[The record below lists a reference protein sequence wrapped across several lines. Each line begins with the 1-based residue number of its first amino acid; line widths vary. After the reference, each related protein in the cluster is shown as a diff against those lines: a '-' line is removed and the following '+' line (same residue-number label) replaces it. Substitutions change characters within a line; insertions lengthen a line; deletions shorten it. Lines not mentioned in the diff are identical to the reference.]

1 MNKTFE
7 TGSTTQSTDRPMV
20 ATGGIAHV
28 KSGSAEIGYGRFNDR
43 GTPMLFIPGVAT
55 PGRFW
60 AESASYYA
68 KAGIQ
73 VFWMDNRGVDT
84 SSKPDDDSYT
94 VEQMAIDVRAVLDD
108 LGWDTAHIWGAS
120 LGGQIAQTFA
130 RDNPERVRS
139 LIIASSTAGVPGVTP
154 QVRDLL
160 GQLENAS
167 ENEDPAEAAKAQ
179 FVYLYGEERL
189 ETHSHVLQAMIEFRK
204 TTTELRL
211 PPLVETFANWTS
223 KDWLGDLAMRSLIVH
238 GVEDAFFSFQNAI
251 EMQKL
256 MPKADMLALNAPHG
270 FDIDADG
277 IAHAT
282 IAAWIARTD
291 AVMQRA

>member
-1 MNKTFE
+1 MNKTLE
-7 TGSTTQSTDRPMV
+7 TGSVTQSTDRPMV
-20 ATGGIAHV
+20 AVGGIAHV
-28 KSGSAEIGYGRFNDR
+28 KSGSAEIGYGRFNDQ
-43 GTPMLFIPGVAT
+43 GAPMLFIPGIAT

-73 VFWMDNRGVDT
+73 VAWMDNRGVDM
-84 SSKPDDDSYT
+84 SSKPNDDNYT

-108 LGWDTAHIWGAS
+108 LGWETAHIWGAS

-130 RDNPERVRS
+130 RDNPERVAS

-154 QVRDLL
+154 QVREVL
-160 GQLENAS
+160 GQLEN
-167 ENEDPAEAAKAQ
+167 ETDKEDPAGAAKAQ
-179 FVYLYGEERL
+179 FIYLYGAERL

-211 PPLVETFANWTS
+211 PRLVETFGNWTS
-223 KDWLGDLAMRSLIVH
+223 KDWLGELQMPSLIVH
-238 GVEDAFFSFQNAI
+238 GIKDSLFAFQNAI

-256 MPKADMLALNAPHG
+256 MPNADMLALNAPHG

-282 IAAWIARTD
+282 IAAWIARTNI
-291 AVMQRA
+291 VMQQA